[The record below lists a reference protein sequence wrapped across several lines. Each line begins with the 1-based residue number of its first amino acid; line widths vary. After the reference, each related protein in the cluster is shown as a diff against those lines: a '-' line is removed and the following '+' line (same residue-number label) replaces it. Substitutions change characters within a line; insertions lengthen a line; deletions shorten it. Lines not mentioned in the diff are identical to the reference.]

1 MRQHMQLCS
10 KFTAIA
16 RSQSN
21 LSGATSDK
29 ATALLFIPRTKF
41 SGACPHG
48 LTSFLS
54 QGPSLSHSTCQ
65 PASLPLQAHRP
76 SFAQPLP
83 SLQQALSLHRALAPT
98 VLSLFCPQP
107 GPSSRSHLAGI
118 VLRKASS
125 VSTASKGEPLS
136 PPHLCSVFISHL
148 AQISSPCNLTQS
160 TTWNDVLPH
169 ESPAASIAM
178 GSPPLR
184 LQQIEATLWEEKKFC
199 LCQICIHFY
208 YYYRY

>member
-1 MRQHMQLCS
+1 MDCLTLDFRVQHDPHHSLKTVIPKMRQHMQLCS
-10 KFTAIA
+10 KFTAIT

-65 PASLPLQAHRP
+65 PASLPLQVHRP

-118 VLRKASS
+118 FFRKASS
-125 VSTASKGEPLS
+125 VGIRRGAPHQLPGLSSTPLLCFHFTLS
-136 PPHLCSVFISHL
+136 TDIFSLQPDPEHHL
-148 AQISSPCNLTQS
+148 
-160 TTWNDVLPH
+160 
-169 ESPAASIAM
+169 E
-178 GSPPLR
+178 
-184 LQQIEATLWEEKKFC
+184 
-199 LCQICIHFY
+199 
-208 YYYRY
+208 